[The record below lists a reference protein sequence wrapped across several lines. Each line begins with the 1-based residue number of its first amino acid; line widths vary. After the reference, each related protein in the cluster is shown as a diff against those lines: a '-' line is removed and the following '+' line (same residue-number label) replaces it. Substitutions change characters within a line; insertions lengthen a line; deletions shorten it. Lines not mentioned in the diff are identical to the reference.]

1 MASRSVERQR
11 SLSISL
17 FFHLLFFLFL
27 FFYHVEYE
35 APVREFIEIGF
46 GGDGTSTF
54 SGIPGVQ
61 NEETLPE
68 ESAAVPAE
76 KSDVDLPK
84 ANEHPEDVAIK
95 KETDKKPVETQKTG
109 TDKKEE
115 TNTNNST
122 STTSGGGGMGYD
134 IDWGGL
140 GQRKIYSYSLPS
152 YPEGVNKNI
161 DIRVRFTILPDGTV
175 GSVFLL
181 TKADTKLEN
190 AALASLRQ
198 WRFEPLPSKQNQV
211 TQVAV
216 ITFPYR
222 IR

>member
-17 FFHLLFFLFL
+17 FVHLLFFLFL
-27 FFYHVEYE
+27 FLYKVEYE
-35 APVREFIEIGF
+35 APLREFIEIGF
-46 GGDGTSTF
+46 GGDGSSMF
-54 SGIPGVQ
+54 SGIPGVENQ
-61 NEETLPE
+61 DTQPE
-68 ESAAVPAE
+68 ESAAASDE
-76 KSDVDLPK
+76 KEKVDLPTAK
-84 ANEHPEDVAIK
+84 ENPEDISVK
-95 KETDKKPVETQKTG
+95 KETDKKPEDVKSNN
-109 TDKKEE
+109 TDKKQE
-115 TNTNNST
+115 TNSNPSN
-122 STTSGGGGMGYD
+122 TSGGGGMGYD

-140 GQRKIYSYSLPS
+140 GQRKIYSYNLPT

-175 GSVFLL
+175 GNVFLL

-198 WRFEPLPSKQNQV
+198 WRFEPLPSKQTQI

-222 IR
+222 IK